1 MKNEKNEKVLIEK
14 DEVIAKLQDLKL
26 QKKHIDLL
34 FKNGRIP
41 IALEISQKTRLYD
54 MDEVVAALG
63 LQL

>member
-1 MKNEKNEKVLIEK
+1 MKNGKNGKELIEKNE
-14 DEVIAKLQDLKL
+14 VITKLQDLGL
-26 QKKHIDLL
+26 QIKHIDLL

-63 LQL
+63 LQV